1 MKLAGDA
8 FIPILTAAQQARVEV
23 AQIHRWEDVS
33 GLEIQRR
40 GVQEFV
46 RVDRVMALSA
56 SARRIDP
63 NARRGALRARL
74 TDAAIEAKN
83 VAELR
88 KLARDRSDGA
98 AR

>member
-8 FIPILTAAQQARVEV
+8 FIPILAAAQQARVEV

-33 GLEIQRR
+33 GLEIKRR

-46 RVDRVMALSA
+46 RFDRVMALSA

-74 TDAAIEAKN
+74 ADAATEAKN

-88 KLARDRSDGA
+88 KLARDRSDGK